1 MQRRWALR
9 IVIRCQARHIPVSQ
23 EISLLDVI
31 RAVEGDAYL
40 QRCLYDVGSC
50 SKSCKGHCA
59 INEAM
64 GTIQHQLI
72 GQLKEVNFKIL
83 AQREQTIVAGSL
95 PFLQAQ

>member
-1 MQRRWALR
+1 M
-9 IVIRCQARHIPVSQ
+9 
-23 EISLLDVI
+23 LDVI
-31 RAVEGDAYL
+31 RAVEGGDAYL

-64 GTIQHQLI
+64 GGTIQHQLI

-83 AQREQTIVAGSL
+83 AQREQTIVAGGSL